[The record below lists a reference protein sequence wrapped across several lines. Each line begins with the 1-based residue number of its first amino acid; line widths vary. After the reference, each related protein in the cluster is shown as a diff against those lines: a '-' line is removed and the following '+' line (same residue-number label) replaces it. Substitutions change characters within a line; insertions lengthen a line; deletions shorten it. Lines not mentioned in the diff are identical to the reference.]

1 MNLKDIVV
9 YEYYYSLFGN
19 TDDWQNQMTG
29 GGVT

>member
-9 YEYYYSLFGN
+9 CEYYSLFGN

-29 GGVT
+29 SGVT